1 MDEPILASTTPP
13 NADTSVLE
21 SVVIQQHDT
30 VINNTVKKDICSV
43 SPPPPIPSSLAA
55 IVPQSQVQTVND
67 PVPQEE
73 QGDVNAMEVEQ
84 VIIET
89 VVDSNDGS
97 TVIHQ
102 EETTVQADIQQISTT
117 EVTTDITMKD
127 IPNSE
132 TNTISEMM
140 ETADNKIDAALSGDV
155 KADAADGYVSSD
167 LDSSDDEENVPA
179 EKKEGAEEDDSE
191 SDR

>member
-1 MDEPILASTTPP
+1 MDDTILASTTPP
-13 NADTSVLE
+13 NTDTSVPE

-43 SPPPPIPSSLAA
+43 SPPIPSSVAA
-55 IVPQSQVQTVND
+55 TVPQSQVQTANN

-84 VIIET
+84 VATET
-89 VVDSNDGS
+89 VVDIHEGS
-97 TVIHQ
+97 AVIHQ
-102 EETTVQADIQQISTT
+102 EETTLQANDQQISTT

-132 TNTISEMM
+132 PNTISQMM
-140 ETADNKIDAALSGDV
+140 ETADNKIDAAISGDANAEV
-155 KADAADGYVSSD
+155 ADGYVSSD
-167 LDSSDDEENVPA
+167 LDSSDEEENVPA
-179 EKKEGAEEDDSE
+179 EKKEGAEDDSSE

>member
-1 MDEPILASTTPP
+1 MDDTILASTTPT

-43 SPPPPIPSSLAA
+43 SPPIPSSLAA
-55 IVPQSQVQTVND
+55 IVPQSQVQTAND

-89 VVDSNDGS
+89 VVDSNEGS

-127 IPNSE
+127 IPHSE
-132 TNTISEMM
+132 SNTISEMM
-140 ETADNKIDAALSGDV
+140 ETADNKIDAAISGDA

-167 LDSSDDEENVPA
+167 LDSSDDEEDVPA